1 VCRPQ
6 DDPDIIRETFEIA
19 RNLLKR
25 CKTEGWSTCAMQDH
39 IYGQQFLP
47 RLIGF
52 MSECPIAQ
60 NRLTAYR
67 LLEQFLTVFEDAAQM
82 EFFITLL
89 RQCPY
94 PNVKTA
100 LIQLLQKCIHQC
112 NNCASPMRSRVII
125 DVLVPEIF
133 HSKTLLSQTIS
144 YHLQALNFL
153 TFLILTI
160 VNNNGKEYEW
170 LRQTLDEIVLR
181 RLQSEY
187 LVKLRGKQWN
197 DREDEFN
204 FQTLEYCLDRIDS
217 LIAQL

>member
-1 VCRPQ
+1 
-6 DDPDIIRETFEIA
+6 
-19 RNLLKR
+19 
-25 CKTEGWSTCAMQDH
+25 
-39 IYGQQFLP
+39 
-47 RLIGF
+47 
-52 MSECPIAQ
+52 
-60 NRLTAYR
+60 
-67 LLEQFLTVFEDAAQM
+67 
-82 EFFITLL
+82 
-89 RQCPY
+89 
-94 PNVKTA
+94 
-100 LIQLLQKCIHQC
+100 
-112 NNCASPMRSRVII
+112 
-125 DVLVPEIF
+125 
-133 HSKTLLSQTIS
+133 
-144 YHLQALNFL
+144 LNFL